1 MQTPTR
7 KLRTTL
13 PEWAAK
19 IIGLRD
25 QLKLSQTAFGQC
37 LNSSAMSISRW
48 ERGSQEPT
56 AQSYIEL
63 GNLGGDP
70 LCWFFWARAGLRNE
84 DLMRVLPAWRDRV
97 HATNVVRIQV
107 ARAGGGH
114 KKAKGTQLVAIP
126 VLKCVVSSN
135 GEKETSNSILQGAPI
150 ESMIAAPN
158 HWCPNPSTTFCLRVR
173 GDSMGPL
180 IRDGY
185 ILVVDSSQNDPAKL
199 DGECVIA
206 WQRNK
211 GMVVS
216 RLKRYGPTEV
226 LQPENEDYKSIVLNS
241 AERWKIMAKVLW
253 WIGKLP

>member
-1 MQTPTR
+1 MRTPTR
-7 KLRTTL
+7 KLRAAL
-13 PEWAAK
+13 PEWATK
-19 IIGLRD
+19 IIGLRNH
-25 QLKLSQTAFGQC
+25 LNLSQTAFGQC
-37 LNSSAMSISRW
+37 LHSSAMSISRW

-56 AQSYIEL
+56 AESYIEL

-97 HATNVVRIQV
+97 HPTNVVQIQV
-107 ARAGGGH
+107 ARAGGGR
-114 KKAKGTQLVAIP
+114 KKAKVPQLVAIP
-126 VLKCVVSSN
+126 VLKGVVSSN
-135 GEKETSNSILQGAPI
+135 SEKESGSSILQGAPV

-158 HWCPNPSTTFCLRVR
+158 HWCPNPATTFCLRVR

-185 ILVVDSSQNDPAKL
+185 IVVVDSSQNEHAKL

-206 WQRNK
+206 WHKNK

-226 LQPENEDYKSIVLNS
+226 LQPENRAYESIVLNGE
-241 AERWKIMAKVLW
+241 ERWKVLARVLW
-253 WIGKLP
+253 WIGK